1 MSSPR
6 IIFPDR
12 AFYHCVSRV
21 VDKRIVFHAGEKGV
35 FRSIL
40 RKLETFCAVRVSTYC
55 LMGNHFHLLVEVP
68 PRDSIPPLTAESLV
82 SLLQLLYDKAT
93 VQSVTAQL
101 ESARKSGN
109 TAWEREILERFER
122 RRGDLSV
129 FLKELKQ
136 RVSIFLNRRLGR
148 CGTLWE
154 GRFKSVLIE
163 GGETALHTVAA
174 YIDLNPV
181 RAGLVARPEDYR
193 WSGYGE
199 AMGAGKGSK
208 RAREGLDSLQREA
221 LADPERGAS
230 GLPWN
235 TVRDRYRRLLY
246 LEGRERP
253 AGEAG
258 GSRGR
263 KGIAAADVEAMVEG
277 STRLSLPEVLRRK
290 VRYFTDGAVLGSAA
304 FVEQTFEALR
314 SRGRLGPRRE
324 TGARRLRGADWGEL
338 RVLRDLQ
345 VRVIGPKPDVSA
357 DNSAD

>member
-6 IIFPDR
+6 IVLPDR

-21 VDKRIVFHAGEKGV
+21 VDKRIVFHAGEKEV

-40 RKLETFCAVRVSTYC
+40 RKLERFCAVRVSTYC

-68 PRDSIPPLTAESLV
+68 RRDTIAPLSPESLV
-82 SLLQLLYDKAT
+82 PLLQLLYDKST
-93 VQSVTAQL
+93 VESVVAQL

-109 TAWEREILERFER
+109 AAWERGILERFER

-154 GRFKSVLIE
+154 GRFKSVLVE
-163 GGETALHTVAA
+163 GGEAALHAVAA

-181 RAGLVARPEDYR
+181 RAGLVAGPEDYR

-199 AMGAGKGSK
+199 AMGSGKGSK
-208 RAREGLDSLQREA
+208 RARAGLDSLQREA
-221 LADPERGAS
+221 LADAETGAS
-230 GLPWN
+230 GLSWN
-235 TVRDRYRRLLY
+235 TVRDRYRRLLH

-253 AGEAG
+253 AEEAN

-263 KGIAAADVEAMVEG
+263 KGIAAAKAGAVADG
-277 STRLSLPEVLRRK
+277 GDRLSLPEVLRRK
-290 VRYFTDGAVLGSAA
+290 VRYFSDGAVLGSAA
-304 FVEQTFEALR
+304 FVGQAFEILR
-314 SRGRLGPRRE
+314 SRGRIGARRE
-324 TGARRLRGADWGEL
+324 SGARRLRGADWGDL

-345 VRVIGPKPDVSA
+345 VRVIGPEPGK
-357 DNSAD
+357 